1 LERPSLNAAGLHA
14 DAGDM
19 PGVSSP
25 SPGADERPG
34 DPLVDMTRDLLELRA
49 VDTTDRREGERRDES
64 PGRRP
69 GDLAPVRLRYIHA
82 AIGVI
87 AGFGAMVC
95 AGFALFRPPVTRRA
109 SELCGDGLGGQVV
122 IHRGLSWL
130 WIPAMIG
137 MVLAVVVPHRKQRPV
152 LTLFCAGLVLGMG
165 AGAMLRVETV
175 VAGLCL
181 A

>member
-1 LERPSLNAAGLHA
+1 
-14 DAGDM
+14 M
-19 PGVSSP
+19 PGVSTP
-25 SPGADERPG
+25 SPWPDERHS
-34 DPLVDMTRDLLELRA
+34 DALVDVTRDLLDLRA
-49 VDTTDRREGERRDES
+49 TDTADRRDGERRDDV

-69 GDLAPVRLRYIHA
+69 GDLAAVRLRYVHA
-82 AIGVI
+82 TIGVI

-109 SELCGDGLGGQVV
+109 SELCGDGLGGQVI

>member
-1 LERPSLNAAGLHA
+1 MA
-14 DAGDM
+14 
-19 PGVSSP
+19 
-25 SPGADERPG
+25 
-34 DPLVDMTRDLLELRA
+34 
-49 VDTTDRREGERRDES
+49 
-64 PGRRP
+64 
-69 GDLAPVRLRYIHA
+69 
-82 AIGVI
+82 
-87 AGFGAMVC
+87 C
-95 AGFALFRPPVTRRA
+95 AGFALFRPPITRRA

-137 MVLAVVVPHRKQRPV
+137 IVLAVVVPHRKQRPV

-165 AGAMLRVETV
+165 AGAILRVETV

>member
-1 LERPSLNAAGLHA
+1 MPAA
-14 DAGDM
+14 
-19 PGVSSP
+19 SSSSR
-25 SPGADERPG
+25 SPDECPG
-34 DPLVDMTRDLLELRA
+34 DALVDVARDLL
-49 VDTTDRREGERRDES
+49 DRRAGDPADRRDGERRDDS

-69 GDLAPVRLRYIHA
+69 GDLAAVRLRYVHA
-82 AIGVI
+82 TIGVI
-87 AGFGAMVC
+87 AGFGAMAC
-95 AGFALFRPPVTRRA
+95 AGFALFRPPITRRA

-165 AGAMLRVETV
+165 AGAILRVETV

>member
-1 LERPSLNAAGLHA
+1 MLAWPLKLTGGVA
-14 DAGDM
+14 DAFDM
-19 PGVSSP
+19 PGASWSAASDDRPLDTASVGT
-25 SPGADERPG
+25 PGPLDLREADI
-34 DPLVDMTRDLLELRA
+34 
-49 VDTTDRREGERRDES
+49 TDRRDGERRDQA

-69 GDLAPVRLRYIHA
+69 GDLAEVRLRYVHA
-82 AIGVI
+82 TIGVI
-87 AGFGAMVC
+87 AGFGAMAC
-95 AGFALFRPPVTRRA
+95 AGLALFRAPITRRA

-130 WIPAMIG
+130 WIPAMVGIA
-137 MVLAVVVPHRKQRPV
+137 LAVVVPNRKQRPV

-165 AGAMLRVETV
+165 VGALLRVETV

>member
-1 LERPSLNAAGLHA
+1 MREPDRS
-14 DAGDM
+14 
-19 PGVSSP
+19 
-25 SPGADERPG
+25 
-34 DPLVDMTRDLLELRA
+34 
-49 VDTTDRREGERRDES
+49 DRRDGERRDEA

-69 GDLAPVRLRYIHA
+69 GDLAVVRLRYVHA
-82 AIGVI
+82 TIGII
-87 AGFGAMVC
+87 AGFGAMAC
-95 AGFALFRPPVTRRA
+95 AGFALFRPPITRRA

-122 IHRGLSWL
+122 IQRGLSWL

-137 MVLAVVVPHRKQRPV
+137 LVLTVVVPHRKQRPI

>member
-1 LERPSLNAAGLHA
+1 
-14 DAGDM
+14 M
-19 PGVSSP
+19 PGASSSSSVSDDHP
-25 SPGADERPG
+25 WDA
-34 DPLVDMTRDLLELRA
+34 PLVGTTGVLELRNG
-49 VDTTDRREGERRDES
+49 DRTDRRDRERRVES

-69 GDLAPVRLRYIHA
+69 GDLAEVRLRYVHA
-82 AIGVI
+82 TIGVI
-87 AGFGAMVC
+87 AGSGAMAC
-95 AGFALFRPPVTRRA
+95 AGFALFRPPITRRA

-137 MVLAVVVPHRKQRPV
+137 IVLAVVVPHRKQRPV

>member
-1 LERPSLNAAGLHA
+1 
-14 DAGDM
+14 M
-19 PGVSSP
+19 PGASP
-25 SPGADERPG
+25 SSSVSDDHPWDA
-34 DPLVDMTRDLLELRA
+34 PLVGTTGLLELREA
-49 VDTTDRREGERRDES
+49 DRTDRRDGERRADA

-69 GDLAPVRLRYIHA
+69 GDLAAVRLRYLHA
-82 AIGVI
+82 TFGVI

-95 AGFALFRPPVTRRA
+95 AGFALFRPPITRRA

-130 WIPAMIG
+130 WIPAIIG
-137 MVLAVVVPHRKQRPV
+137 IVLTVVVPHRKQRPI

-181 A
+181 S

>member
-1 LERPSLNAAGLHA
+1 
-14 DAGDM
+14 M
-19 PGVSSP
+19 PGASLSP
-25 SPGADERPG
+25 STADDRPANAPPVGNSGLFDLRG
-34 DPLVDMTRDLLELRA
+34 DGR
-49 VDTTDRREGERRDES
+49 TDRRDAERRGEA

-69 GDLAPVRLRYIHA
+69 GDLAEVRLRYLHA
-82 AIGVI
+82 TIGVI
-87 AGFGAMVC
+87 AGFGAMAC
-95 AGFALFRPPVTRRA
+95 AGFALFRPPITRRA
-109 SELCGDGLGGQVV
+109 SELCGDGLGGQIVL
-122 IHRGLSWL
+122 HRGLSWL
-130 WIPAMIG
+130 WIPAMIA

>member
-1 LERPSLNAAGLHA
+1 MTPDLLDQRA
-14 DAGDM
+14 
-19 PGVSSP
+19 
-25 SPGADERPG
+25 
-34 DPLVDMTRDLLELRA
+34 VDMT
-49 VDTTDRREGERRDES
+49 DRRDGERRGES

-69 GDLAPVRLRYIHA
+69 GDLAAARLRYVHA
-82 AIGVI
+82 TVGVI

-95 AGFALFRPPVTRRA
+95 AGFALFRPPITRRA

-137 MVLAVVVPHRKQRPV
+137 MALAVVVPHRTQRPV

-165 AGAMLRVETV
+165 AGAILRVETV
-175 VAGLCL
+175 MAGFCL

>member
-1 LERPSLNAAGLHA
+1 MPAA
-14 DAGDM
+14 
-19 PGVSSP
+19 SSSSR
-25 SPGADERPG
+25 SPDECPG
-34 DPLVDMTRDLLELRA
+34 DALVDVARDLLDLRA
-49 VDTTDRREGERRDES
+49 AHPADRRDGERRDDS

-69 GDLAPVRLRYIHA
+69 GDLAAVRLRYVHA
-82 AIGVI
+82 TIGVI
-87 AGFGAMVC
+87 AGFGAMAC
-95 AGFALFRPPVTRRA
+95 AGFALFRPPITRRA

-165 AGAMLRVETV
+165 AGAILRVETV